1 MNTTYQ
7 NRSVAI
13 HVSDLHQSYGSFE
26 AVRGVSF
33 TVAPGELF
41 ALLGTNGAGK
51 TTTIETLE
59 GFRRPTRGSVRIFG
73 IDPFGQPPELRPRVN
88 AVLQHSGLFEELT
101 VTESIELARDLADD
115 PMDTAE
121 VLEAV
126 VLADKAR
133 NTVRSLSGGERRRLD
148 LGLAILTRPDVLVLD
163 EPTTGMDPE
172 MRRETWKIISSQVAR
187 GAAVAHHALPG
198 GSRTARRPARHHAPQ
213 EIRVSGTVSEV
224 VSQWG
229 DRILPSALPHPLREL
244 PELPGAELTI
254 DVRGDHQWAVYTVT
268 TGTDPATRTHHALLP
283 LLKWAEERS
292 LDLERLESVP
302 PPRRRVPRRRARRR
316 HRPGGPLT
324 RPSHAWRGALMTT
337 ATAAPPASDSQT
349 PETRQ
354 CPAAGPAPHP
364 HRVHPLL
371 PVPDGVVL
379 GCPAA
384 DLPASPVRLRTTTC
398 CPAWTPPSC
407 R

>member
-1 MNTTYQ
+1 MNTTSQ

-148 LGLAILTRPDVLVLD
+148 LGLAILTRPDVLFLD

-187 GAAVAHHALPG
+187 GAAVVLTTHYLEEAERLADRLAIMHRG
-198 GSRTARRPARHHAPQ
+198 

-229 DRILPSALPHPLREL
+229 DRISFRLPSHIRSREL

-254 DVRGDHQWAVYTVT
+254 DVRGGHQWAVYTVT

-292 LDLERLESVP
+292 LDLERLES
-302 PPRRRVPRRRARRR
+302 R
-316 HRPGGPLT
+316 
-324 RPSHAWRGALMTT
+324 
-337 ATAAPPASDSQT
+337 PASLEDVFLAVAQGDVT
-349 PETRQ
+349 
-354 CPAAGPAPHP
+354 
-364 HRVHPLL
+364 
-371 PVPDGVVL
+371 
-379 GCPAA
+379 
-384 DLPASPVRLRTTTC
+384 DLVDL
-398 CPAWTPPSC
+398 
-407 R
+407 